1 MPGTRDPFANS
12 HFVSYVIAV
21 FHHILASQR
30 SNFLPAVGS
39 IFHYF
44 YFYYFVIII
53 IIYLFFNG
61 VVFFS
66 NGNKTNLD
74 RSKFQTFTWF

>member
-30 SNFLPAVGS
+30 SNFLLAVGS
-39 IFHYF
+39 IF
-44 YFYYFVIII
+44 YYFNFNLILIFFIII
-53 IIYLFFNG
+53 IIIIFLMA
-61 VVFFS
+61 
-66 NGNKTNLD
+66 
-74 RSKFQTFTWF
+74 